1 MRVAEFLEPGT
12 WFRPDAGPRYIQLRQ
27 RLVEGVS
34 QGILAPGS
42 PLPPEREIASITD
55 FSRVTVRKAIQSLA
69 DAGIIVQKHGSGSFI
84 SAKPER
90 IEQTLSR
97 LTSFSEDMARRGKTS
112 ASQWLERGIFMPSPA
127 EMTTLGL
134 PLEGSVAR
142 IIRLRL
148 ADGLPMAIER
158 ASLPTDILP
167 DPMAVETSLY
177 EVLEAGGHRPVW
189 ALQSI
194 SAVNI
199 ADRDAGLLGV
209 SPGDAALQIERTSY
223 LESGRVAEFTQTLY
237 RGDAYNFV
245 AELRLAK
252 EQTWHP

>member
-1 MRVAEFLEPGT
+1 
-12 WFRPDAGPRYIQLRQ
+12 
-27 RLVEGVS
+27 
-34 QGILAPGS
+34 
-42 PLPPEREIASITD
+42 
-55 FSRVTVRKAIQSLA
+55 
-69 DAGIIVQKHGSGSFI
+69 
-84 SAKPER
+84 
-90 IEQTLSR
+90 
-97 LTSFSEDMARRGKTS
+97 MARRGKTS